1 MKTRHWILLAI
12 AWLFQLQFVFAQTNK
27 LYIEPTDCP
36 IGTTSHVAIR
46 LDNQSEV
53 VALQFNIHL
62 PDVVRLAD
70 DNMILSEER
79 KADDHTISIR
89 NRGENNYQVI
99 VWSLSNAA
107 FKGNSGTLI
116 ELPLEIPDD
125 LEIDKEYPFTFSDVV
140 VSDRNAKNVLT
151 ASDPGSIRIVDG
163 NGPDITAN
171 TIQLTSDNFTPGGK
185 VSIAW
190 TVQNVG
196 GRATEAGWNEQVY
209 LVDELGNEYFLGRLS
224 CEEILATSGTISR
237 QAEFNLSEYPG
248 VEGTVKA
255 KVLLTPFAD
264 LGELPVDAENN
275 EVTSTASLI
284 LPKLLTWRI
293 NASSIQEAENQE
305 IYCFL
310 NRSGSRLNEETFT
323 LTQSATGR
331 LELPASVT
339 IPQGESGVSFTMKT
353 INDDVAN
360 RDSFVV
366 VTVAGNGYPDLKQ
379 EIWIEDDETPTLTIT
394 APEERQQ
401 EGNTFNLTISRPWAT
416 EWPLEVRLS
425 TDHPK
430 RFTFASTVT
439 IPKDAASVE
448 VPVQV
453 VEDDIPD
460 VNVITAVFNASQSGY
475 ETGVGFIEVEDDDVP
490 DIDLEITPTILPE
503 GGGPQAAIATLR
515 RTGVTDNKITIKLT
529 DTSNGLLYYPSSSI
543 TLDSG
548 ETEYQFAIGISDND
562 QQEGDREV
570 TLNASVYI
578 STCDC
583 STAGTNV
590 GTVTKKITITD
601 NDGPA
606 LTLSSSQTSLIE
618 GKEQAT
624 VLTVT
629 RNTSTTD
636 ALTVTIRCDRP
647 EEVTYASTV
656 TIPAGESSVDVPVA
670 VKKNDTTEGNRTI
683 SFTATADGYSSGT
696 CWAMITDQTLPDAV
710 ITDLSST
717 LSESYPEE
725 NIPYVI
731 TIGNNG
737 MSPLSK
743 ETEISIYLIQNSTSF
758 REELDVLKLQTD
770 LAPGQVLEL
779 NGTVT
784 LPDLIGDCHLCAIIN
799 EKHSQAE
806 LIYANNE
813 SETIPL
819 KINSPYKISL
829 SVEDQTYKPGESIVI
844 NGQVTGSQVAN
855 VPLDLYFINRGYRQE
870 FSIKT
875 DAQGNIHYTFKP
887 EDWQVG
893 HFSVGACY
901 PGEDL
906 ESSMATFNIYGMNL
920 STSKYQCELI
930 ANKAYTGEIQINNP
944 GELKLTDVEA
954 QVVSIPSN
962 CTIQFEP
969 ISVIESNATE
979 RMKFTIVCTSTSST
993 LMGDEI
999 KIRFSSAEGIDKDFI
1014 INYYCRTEKGELI
1027 SEVPSINTTV
1037 TKGSFRLY
1045 HLNIANKGAGETGTI
1060 TVDIPQLSWMNLE
1073 SPKEMPSLKEGE
1085 TATIILRLSTTDEQD
1100 LNVAYKGNIG
1110 VNCANGNGFSLP
1122 YVITP
1127 VSTAVGSLQIDVCD
1141 EYTYNTVE
1149 APHVSGAKIRV
1160 TTPTNQLIAE
1170 GTTGDDGL
1178 YLLADIPEGYYNVEV
1193 TEEQHSDV
1201 CKGTVLVDPGKLTS
1215 KVVNLSYQAIE
1226 VSWKVEETQ
1235 IEDEYEINTDIQFET
1250 NVPVPIVVMDLPS
1263 SIPAED
1269 LQSGESLIFNI
1280 TLSNKGLIAAEDVQ
1294 LLMPTGFSTFSFEP
1308 MIQGPFELPAQSAIT
1323 VPIKVTKTLLRNLD
1337 NDPCVGYP
1345 GTLYFWDCGTDR
1357 KWHRYEA
1364 VLQLGTCKDG
1374 VPSKSDGGEGNY
1386 GPGIG
1391 WGFGGPGGS
1400 GWFSS
1405 SNYTSSESSVFS
1417 INKWTAEDKGCEP
1430 CQNKFLL
1437 DLLQCVK
1444 PIKVAVEGVK
1454 FVSKSVDCVG
1464 SFTDDSKDTLDKLK
1478 DCPFTQDIGDGL
1490 EALQE
1495 IYALYSYLIEKIAN
1509 GGDLSPTEKEMI
1521 AKDFQETASSAIN
1534 DLVDHYAGQ
1543 NKDEVAAKRANV
1555 IKALSETVDA
1565 LKNLNGIENP
1575 AEFLTNAQDFFS
1587 KLTDLLGEFEKTK
1600 ELAQKYKKFL
1610 TVWKKFDCITP
1621 LLEPCNRIEPMSLRA
1636 NSNQEY
1642 PSYIQEFQQSLR
1654 IVQDAAIAEDALR
1667 EEILGDPVWMSV
1679 PIEQM
1684 MPLLSY
1690 LNEFTDKLDQDKG
1703 FYLLRPSGIS
1713 IEQLEQLKERWYN
1726 TFAKYQT
1733 NGENSIDFNKVKE
1746 LLATSKIASDYLK
1759 ETNYTDFTT
1768 LLNTQLTNVQAK
1780 LEESQESVCSSI
1792 SLQFSQTMTM
1802 TRQAFR
1808 GTLTVFNGHETLP
1821 MEDVRLNLEV
1831 TDEEGNIATSRE
1843 FQINTESLDIF
1854 TGDLE
1859 GGWSLDAQKTGTATI
1874 LFIPSKYAA
1883 PTEEKLYSFGGTLSY
1898 LDPFTGLEV
1907 TRDLFPVTLTVKPS
1921 PNLKLTYFMQR
1932 DILGDDPLTVNKV
1945 EPSVPAEFA
1954 LLIQNTGAGDA
1965 TNVNMVT
1972 NQPEIVDNEKGL
1984 AIDFELFSSTLNG
1997 EEESLALGGSVTTA
2011 FGTIPAG
2018 QTSYAQWWFRSSLL
2032 GHFTDYEVTATHVT
2046 SYDNPDLSLLDG
2058 DPTIHELIRSVRVPD
2073 SDLTG
2078 FLVNDLVDA
2087 EDQPDMIYLTDGTV
2101 QKVNPATGS
2110 ITSNS
2115 DSKYTLTVT
2124 PSASGWIYGS
2134 ITDPTGG
2141 AQKLVSIKRGD
2152 GTEIDLQNIWQTN
2165 CTLRDGKE
2173 PLYENRIHFADN
2185 ISGMTTYE
2193 LTFEPGPSVILAVS
2207 SFEGMPSDNEVAEKP
2222 VTELIVHFNKA
2233 INPETFTVEDLTLIW
2248 QGEQQEVTPIVITQ
2262 QDEQTYVLDLTEVTK
2277 LDGYYV
2283 LTVQTAEIEDLEG
2296 FYGTEGKSASW
2307 TQYLAPG
2314 YQTLSMELSAGWNW
2328 ISTNMEGVSN
2338 PIALLTPIQEKVK
2351 RMQNQTQEIT
2361 HDPNLGLIGNLESIS
2376 PETFYKLEMNA
2387 DGQIDI
2393 TGTALSPNQVRLD
2406 LKQGWN
2412 WIGYIPRSATSP
2424 TKALALLTADVGDE
2438 VKGQEGFAQ
2447 FNGTTWIGT
2456 LEQMEPG
2463 KGYMYRAKKAQ
2474 SFQYPIIGV
2483 SVANA
2488 ALRSADVYSAAN
2500 NPIWAVDIHKYPN
2513 NMSVIADLWADGIK
2527 QEPDVYTVAAF
2538 CGDECRGIGE
2548 YVDGKLF
2555 MTVYG
2560 EGKGETITFRAVRD
2574 GQSTQWAIRET
2585 IAFTENTQGS
2595 LEQPFALNLTNQ
2607 VVTGILE
2614 INRQT
2619 GIYPNPVSH
2628 YLYIKGDVFDI
2639 RQVRVVNTN
2648 GAVLFSRELDEN
2660 QGLDVSTLVPG
2671 MYILIIDRGD
2681 VIESH
2686 KFIKK

>member
-125 LEIDKEYPFTFSDVV
+125 LEIDKEYPFTFSEVV
-140 VSDRNAKNVLT
+140 ASDRNARNVLT

-171 TIQLTSDNFTPGGK
+171 TIQLTSDNFKPGGK

-224 CEEILATSGTISR
+224 CEEILAASGAISR

-255 KVLLTPFAD
+255 KVALTPFAD

-379 EIWIEDDETPTLTIT
+379 EIWIEDDETPALTIT

-401 EGNTFNLTISRPWAT
+401 EGNTFKLTISRPWAT

-439 IPKDAASVE
+439 IPKDVASVE

-475 ETGVGFIEVEDDDVP
+475 ETGVGFVEVEDDDVP

-529 DTSNGLLYYPSSSI
+529 DTSDGLLYYPSSSI

-601 NDGPA
+601 NDGPT

-629 RNTSTTD
+629 RNTATTD
-636 ALTVTIRCDRP
+636 ALTVTISCDRP
-647 EEVTYASTV
+647 EEVTYTSTV

-710 ITDLSST
+710 ITDLSIS
-717 LSESYPEE
+717 SQE
-725 NIPYVI
+725 NYVQDKVLI
-731 TIGNNG
+731 AVSLTNKGTAIL
-737 MSPLSK
+737 PAKSK
-743 ETEISIYLIQNSTSF
+743 VSIYISNNKLLSSATYKELLGNFYTSSDIESGENF
-758 REELDVLKLQTD
+758 ILTDSVPVGNKTGEFYIIAIVNEERD
-770 LAPGQVLEL
+770 L
-779 NGTVT
+779 N
-784 LPDLIGDCHLCAIIN
+784 
-799 EKHSQAE
+799 E
-806 LIYANNE
+806 LIYSNNE
-813 SETIPL
+813 SEAMQINLTALYQVDVYTDKTIYKSGE
-819 KINSPYKISL
+819 KIQI
-829 SVEDQTYKPGESIVI
+829 T
-844 NGQVTGSQVAN
+844 GQAVGKEVAN
-855 VPLDLYFINRGYRQE
+855 KDVDLYIINDGYQE
-870 FSIKT
+870 VFNVET
-875 DAQGNIHYTFKP
+875 DGQGKFQYIFTP
-887 EDWQVG
+887 ENWQIG
-893 HFSVGACY
+893 HFSIGACY
-901 PGEDL
+901 PEGKLENELTEIDMIGLRKNNSNVLTCKVLVDEVSNGKIELFNPTNLQLTNIKAEVISSPKNCEITFGEIPSIEAQTKGALTYQIRSTVASETNDWEEIKVRIYSAEGAEYQTTL
-906 ESSMATFNIYGMNL
+906 YFYCYPKIGKITSDVEYINATV
-920 STSKYQCELI
+920 TSGNVIDKFITITNQGLAE
-930 ANKAYTGEIQINNP
+930 TGEISISIP
-944 GELKLTDVEA
+944 DVSWLKLLVPNK
-954 QVVSIPSN
+954 IPSIKSGESASIGYQLIGN
-962 CTIQFEP
+962 EDLMLNVP
-969 ISVIESNATE
+969 ISTNIVFNA
-979 RMKFTIVCTSTSST
+979 KNSSGVMLPLT
-993 LMGDEI
+993 V
-999 KIRFSSAEGIDKDFI
+999 
-1014 INYYCRTEKGELI
+1014 EK
-1027 SEVPSINTTV
+1027 V
-1037 TKGSFRLY
+1037 
-1045 HLNIANKGAGETGTI
+1045 TGTYGALEL
-1060 TVDIPQLSWMNLE
+1060 TVYDEFTYNSNENLSGVNVVVE
-1073 SPKEMPSLKEGE
+1073 NPYTREII
-1085 TATIILRLSTTDEQD
+1085 ATGTTDE
-1100 LNVAYKGNIG
+1100 NGIFSRENIPAG
-1110 VNCANGNGFSLP
+1110 IYDCTLSKSNHEDK
-1122 YVITP
+1122 I
-1127 VSTAVGSLQIDVCD
+1127 
-1141 EYTYNTVE
+1141 
-1149 APHVSGAKIRV
+1149 IRV
-1160 TTPTNQLIAE
+1160 EISAERVCAEKIMLLYTPIS
-1170 GTTGDDGL
+1170 
-1178 YLLADIPEGYYNVEV
+1178 YSWEV
-1193 TEEQHSDV
+1193 VRTE
-1201 CKGTVLVDPGKLTS
+1201 
-1215 KVVNLSYQAIE
+1215 
-1226 VSWKVEETQ
+1226 
-1235 IEDEYEINTDIQFET
+1235 IEDVYEFELVTKFET
-1250 NVPVPIVVMDLPS
+1250 NVPMPVIVMNIPDEIPDLNP
-1263 SIPAED
+1263 
-1269 LQSGESLIFNI
+1269 GESSMVNAYI
-1280 TLSNKGLIAAEDVQ
+1280 TNKGLVSAFDVHVKD
-1294 LLMPTGFSTFSFEP
+1294 PEHTHFSFDVLVTDFE
-1308 MIQGPFELPAQSAIT
+1308 ELPSQST
-1323 VPIKVTKTLLRNLD
+1323 VKVPIKVTRNNDFRSIDTKAVIDCEVERDVVVHTFYKRKCNYETGEWMYYQIYGELTLPKFDLECKVNVPDLPSYPIPVEPSDTEPGYLPIAPTNPVKVTTVKPAIPQEKEQETEDCRKDCFFSQASMPEDILSVINDFDELRKALPKTAIASFRTGLKKTNLLASSFQLGYDITNWTMECFDPYLDQLAKRLPDQYNRLAEAAKKDIEYLNKAVNALKESDNKREALHDLLFDDPEWIDEPYKNEFLTELFKCLDENAPVPPEKMPETLL
-1337 NDPCVGYP
+1337 
-1345 GTLYFWDCGTDR
+1345 
-1357 KWHRYEA
+1357 E
-1364 VLQLGTCKDG
+1364 
-1374 VPSKSDGGEGNY
+1374 
-1386 GPGIG
+1386 
-1391 WGFGGPGGS
+1391 FGL
-1400 GWFSS
+1400 
-1405 SNYTSSESSVFS
+1405 E
-1417 INKWTAEDKGCEP
+1417 KAD
-1430 CQNKFLL
+1430 
-1437 DLLQCVK
+1437 
-1444 PIKVAVEGVK
+1444 
-1454 FVSKSVDCVG
+1454 
-1464 SFTDDSKDTLDKLK
+1464 DKLK
-1478 DCPFTQDIGDGL
+1478 
-1490 EALQE
+1490 EKVW
-1495 IYALYSYLIEKIAN
+1495 EKISDSFWDYLESLTTSLRSDDGNSELDWNEVLKLIADIEAIEQIAIDEGHENTISFMTDALHRILNDYEQVKPSGCTTVTISFGQKTIMTREAFLGTLIINNPHLANPIDNINLDISVLDAN
-1509 GGDLSPTEKEMI
+1509 GNDCSSL
-1521 AKDFQETASSAIN
+1521 FQ
-1534 DLVDHYAGQ
+1534 
-1543 NKDEVAAKRANV
+1543 
-1555 IKALSETVDA
+1555 
-1565 LKNLNGIENP
+1565 
-1575 AEFLTNAQDFFS
+1575 
-1587 KLTDLLGEFEKTK
+1587 
-1600 ELAQKYKKFL
+1600 
-1610 TVWKKFDCITP
+1610 
-1621 LLEPCNRIEPMSLRA
+1621 IEP
-1636 NSNQEY
+1636 Y
-1642 PSYIQEFQQSLR
+1642 Y
-1654 IVQDAAIAEDALR
+1654 
-1667 EEILGDPVWMSV
+1667 
-1679 PIEQM
+1679 
-1684 MPLLSY
+1684 
-1690 LNEFTDKLDQDKG
+1690 
-1703 FYLLRPSGIS
+1703 
-1713 IEQLEQLKERWYN
+1713 
-1726 TFAKYQT
+1726 
-1733 NGENSIDFNKVKE
+1733 
-1746 LLATSKIASDYLK
+1746 
-1759 ETNYTDFTT
+1759 
-1768 LLNTQLTNVQAK
+1768 
-1780 LEESQESVCSSI
+1780 
-1792 SLQFSQTMTM
+1792 
-1802 TRQAFR
+1802 
-1808 GTLTVFNGHETLP
+1808 
-1821 MEDVRLNLEV
+1821 NLENV
-1831 TDEEGNIATSRE
+1831 YVENGNK
-1843 FQINTESLDIF
+1843 QIRPQSSGRFSVLY
-1854 TGDLE
+1854 
-1859 GGWSLDAQKTGTATI
+1859 
-1874 LFIPSKYAA
+1874 IPEKGAA
-1883 PTEEKLYSFGGTLSY
+1883 PTQPIDYYFTGFLSY
-1898 LDPFTGLEV
+1898 KNPYAENGEIT
-1907 TRDLFPVTLTVKPS
+1907 THQLFPVKLSVNPS

-1932 DILGDDPLTVNKV
+1932 DILGDDPLTGNKV

-1984 AIDFELFSSTLNG
+1984 AIDFELLSSTLNG

-2058 DPTIHELIRSVRVPD
+2058 DPTIHELIRSVKVPN
-2073 SDLTG
+2073 SDLAG

-2185 ISGMTTYE
+2185 ISAVTTYE
-2193 LTFEPGPSVILAVS
+2193 LTFEPGPSVILSVS

-2222 VTELIVHFNKA
+2222 VTELTVHFNKA
-2233 INPETFTVEDLTLIW
+2233 IHPETFTIEDLTLIW

-2296 FYGTEGKSASW
+2296 FYGTEGKSVSW

-2314 YQTLSMELSAGWNW
+2314 YQTLSMNLSAGWNW

-2361 HDPNLGLIGNLESIS
+2361 HDPNLGLVGNLESIS

-2474 SFQYPIIGV
+2474 SFQYPIIGA

-2500 NPIWAVDIHKYPN
+2500 NPIWTVDIHKYPN
-2513 NMSVIADLWADGIK
+2513 NMSVIADLWADGVK
-2527 QEPDVYTVAAF
+2527 QEPGVYTVAAF

-2595 LEQPFALNLTNQ
+2595 LEQPLALNLTNQ
-2607 VVTGILE
+2607 VVTGIME

>member
-12 AWLFQLQFVFAQTNK
+12 TWLFQIQFVFAQTNK

-36 IGTTSHVAIR
+36 IGTTSRVAIQ

-53 VALQFNIHL
+53 VALQFNLHI

-70 DNMILSEER
+70 DMILSEER
-79 KADDHTISIR
+79 KANDHTISVR
-89 NRGENNYQVI
+89 NRGNNNYQVI

-116 ELPLEIPDD
+116 EIPLEIPED
-125 LEIDKEYPFTFSDVV
+125 LEIDKEYPFTFSEMV

-163 NGPDITAN
+163 NGPDITAGN
-171 TIQLTSDNFTPGGK
+171 IQLTSDNFTPGGK
-185 VSIAW
+185 VSITW

-209 LVDELGNEYFLGRLS
+209 LVDELSNEYYLGRLS
-224 CEEILATSGTISR
+224 CEEILAASGTVNR

-248 VEGTVKA
+248 IEGAVKA
-255 KVLLTPFAD
+255 KVVLTPFAD

-275 EVTSTASLI
+275 EVTSTASLN

-293 NASSIQEAENQE
+293 NASSIQEAESQE

-379 EIWIEDDETPTLTIT
+379 EIWIEDDETPALTIT

-460 VNVITAVFNASQSGY
+460 VHVITAVFNASQSGY
-475 ETGVGFIEVEDDDVP
+475 ETGVGFVEVEDDDVP

-601 NDGPA
+601 NDGPT

-624 VLTVT
+624 ILTVT
-629 RNTSTTD
+629 RNTSTAE
-636 ALTVTIRCDRP
+636 ALTVNISCDRP
-647 EEVTYASTV
+647 EEVTYTSTV

-710 ITDLSST
+710 ITNISIDK
-717 LSESYPEE
+717 SEVAIGER
-725 NIPYVI
+725 IPLAVEVQNEGAAILNARTSVDIYI
-731 TIGNNG
+731 AN
-737 MSPLSK
+737 K
-743 ETEISIYLIQNSTSF
+743 ETFSSSSETYLIGKFYTQK
-758 REELDVLKLQTD
+758 DLQPTESEWISSSIVM
-770 LAPGQVLEL
+770 PER
-779 NGTVT
+779 
-784 LPDLIGDCHLCAIIN
+784 IGDYYIVAIVN
-799 EKHSQAE
+799 NQRTYQE
-806 LIYANNE
+806 LIYTNNE
-813 SETIPL
+813 SESY
-819 KINSPYKISL
+819 KITLSSPYSYQISTDKSKYL
-829 SVEDQTYKPGESIVI
+829 SGDQVNIL
-844 NGQVTGSQVAN
+844 GQVTGSVVAD
-855 VPLDLYFINRGYRQE
+855 VPVEVYVITDSYRQAFEVITDGSGIFQHTLTLDDGLIGHFSIGACFPGSGEKEEMVGFEVLGLRRNDPGLITCNLMSGESYSGEIELFNPSLEPLTNIKVESLELPNGCHISFSEIPSIPGNSSAKLQYTLTSDAVVYDAQAIKGKIVTNEGAALDLYMEYKCLSPQSE
-870 FSIKT
+870 LVSDQASIKT
-875 DAQGNIHYTFKP
+875 TMIMG
-887 EDWQVG
+887 
-893 HFSVGACY
+893 
-901 PGEDL
+901 
-906 ESSMATFNIYGMNL
+906 
-920 STSKYQCELI
+920 TSRDY
-930 ANKAYTGEIQINNP
+930 
-944 GELKLTDVEA
+944 
-954 QVVSIPSN
+954 
-962 CTIQFEP
+962 QFE
-969 ISVIESNATE
+969 ITN
-979 RMKFTIVCTSTSST
+979 
-993 LMGDEI
+993 
-999 KIRFSSAEGIDKDFI
+999 
-1014 INYYCRTEKGELI
+1014 KGE
-1027 SEVPSINTTV
+1027 
-1037 TKGSFRLY
+1037 
-1045 HLNIANKGAGETGTI
+1045 GETGTI
-1060 TVDIPQLSWMNLE
+1060 SIALPDVSWLSLV
-1073 SPKEMPSLKEGE
+1073 SAKEMPSLKSNES
-1085 TATIILRLSTTDEQD
+1085 ATVILRMKPEADMPLNIPIEGTIGLSCE
-1100 LNVAYKGNIG
+1100 KGKG
-1110 VNCANGNGFSLP
+1110 LTLPFS
-1122 YVITP
+1122 IEP
-1127 VSTAVGSLQIDVCD
+1127 VSESTGRLVVDVWD
-1141 EYTYNTVE
+1141 EYTEFTTS
-1149 APHVSGAKIRV
+1149 APHVQDATVRV
-1160 TTPTNQLIAE
+1160 KHPASNLLLAE
-1170 GTTGDDGL
+1170 GKTNESGLFVVENLPAGL
-1178 YLLADIPEGYYNVEV
+1178 YTLEVEAV
-1193 TEEQHSDV
+1193 KHSSERR
-1201 CKGTVLVDPGKLTS
+1201 TIQIDPGKDNDVMVYL
-1215 KVVNLSYQAIE
+1215 NFQAISYSWE
-1226 VSWKVEETQ
+1226 VRETE
-1235 IEDEYEINTDIQFET
+1235 IEDKYEFVSTMKFDT
-1250 NVPVPIVVMDLPS
+1250 NVPVPVIKVDWPDDLEYRDQI
-1263 SIPAED
+1263 IP
-1269 LQSGESLIFNI
+1269 LVI
-1280 TLSNKGLIAAEDVQ
+1280 TNMGLIAAHNVEINFPESEGAHFTYLTPNPIPELGAMQ
-1294 LLMPTGFSTFSFEP
+1294 STV
-1308 MIQGPFELPAQSAIT
+1308 MYVKLT
-1323 VPIKVTKTLLRNLD
+1323 TKKGYFWHYKLTA
-1337 NDPCVGYP
+1337 NDP
-1345 GTLYFWDCGTDR
+1345 
-1357 KWHRYEA
+1357 
-1364 VLQLGTCKDG
+1364 
-1374 VPSKSDGGEGNY
+1374 
-1386 GPGIG
+1386 
-1391 WGFGGPGGS
+1391 GGPGSDEPGNPGNPGS
-1400 GWFSS
+1400 GDPGEDEPGGNDGSDNNGN
-1405 SNYTSSESSVFS
+1405 NYTGDGLSVCVTVTINGSYGHDCAGEEVRTHLSQQYSYGNCPATGGVSSGGWGASIGGGWGGFGSSGWGGTGGSGGGYGGYGPTLPNYDCYEGGVGPS
-1417 INKWTAEDKGCEP
+1417 GGGDKPNINQPDPQDP
-1430 CQNKFLL
+1430 CQE
-1437 DLLQCVK
+1437 
-1444 PIKVAVEGVK
+1444 AAEGAIESCIQAALGPLK
-1454 FVSKSVDCVG
+1454 IG
-1464 SFTDDSKDTLDKLK
+1464 KLK
-1478 DCPFTQDIGDGL
+1478 DLILDIWGGINIYRNCKSAMTDGL
-1490 EALQE
+1490 TF
-1495 IYALYSYLIEKIAN
+1495 SN
-1509 GGDLSPTEKEMI
+1509 GWGCVYGGGSFILGK
-1521 AKDFQETASSAIN
+1521 
-1534 DLVDHYAGQ
+1534 LVDDHLLSAVMGVIDCAASLANEYHICKEYYGLSTRALNSDITRVDLYNCFSFG
-1543 NKDEVAAKRANV
+1543 NKAFSS
-1555 IKALSETVDA
+1555 I
-1565 LKNLNGIENP
+1565 LNGLYGDNMWLNVSGSEM
-1575 AEFLTNAQDFFS
+1575 AR
-1587 KLTDLLGEFEKTK
+1587 
-1600 ELAQKYKKFL
+1600 
-1610 TVWKKFDCITP
+1610 CITY
-1621 LLEPCNRIEPMSLRA
+1621 LQSVMDA
-1636 NSNQEY
+1636 NNM
-1642 PSYIQEFQQSLR
+1642 IQ
-1654 IVQDAAIAEDALR
+1654 I
-1667 EEILGDPVWMSV
+1667 
-1679 PIEQM
+1679 
-1684 MPLLSY
+1684 
-1690 LNEFTDKLDQDKG
+1690 K
-1703 FYLLRPSGIS
+1703 
-1713 IEQLEQLKERWYN
+1713 
-1726 TFAKYQT
+1726 
-1733 NGENSIDFNKVKE
+1733 
-1746 LLATSKIASDYLK
+1746 SDYLDYK
-1759 ETNYTDFTT
+1759 PNNVSIEDYERHIKVWNNAMYYLKNGKLPNGETEMIDVESIYKGLEDLEAANDWAKQLGYESFEDLSIQ
-1768 LLNTQLTNVQAK
+1768 LL
-1780 LEESQESVCSSI
+1780 ESIIDYDEDDSDKPVCSSI

-1843 FQINTESLDIF
+1843 FQINTESLDTF
-1854 TGDLE
+1854 AGDLE

-1907 TRDLFPVTLTVKPS
+1907 TRDLFPVTLAVSPS

-1984 AIDFELFSSTLNG
+1984 AIDFELLSSTLNG

-2018 QTSYAQWWFRSSLL
+2018 QTSYAQWWFSSSLL

-2058 DPTIHELIRSVRVPD
+2058 DPTIHELIRSVKVPN
-2073 SDLTG
+2073 SDLAG

-2110 ITSNS
+2110 MTRNS
-2115 DSKYTLTVT
+2115 DSQYTLTVT

-2134 ITDPTGG
+2134 IADPTGG

-2173 PLYENRIHFADN
+2173 PLYESRIHFADN
-2185 ISGMTTYE
+2185 ISGATTYE
-2193 LTFEPGPSVILAVS
+2193 LTFEPGPSVVLAVS
-2207 SFEGMPSDNEVAEKP
+2207 SFEGMPADNEVAEKP
-2222 VTELIVHFNKA
+2222 VTELTVHFNKA
-2233 INPETFTVEDLTLIW
+2233 IHPETFTVEDLTLIW

-2262 QDEQTYVLDLTEVTK
+2262 QDEQTYVLDLAEVTK

-2283 LTVQTAEIEDLEG
+2283 LTVQTAEIEDQEG
-2296 FYGTEGKSASW
+2296 FYGTEGKSVSW

-2314 YQTLSMELSAGWNW
+2314 YQTLSMDLSAGWNW
-2328 ISTNMEGVSN
+2328 ISTNMKSVTN

>member
-36 IGTTSHVAIR
+36 IGTTSRVAIR

-53 VALQFNIHL
+53 VALQFNIHI

-125 LEIDKEYPFTFSDVV
+125 LEINQEYPFTFSEVV
-140 VSDRNAKNVLT
+140 VSDRNARNVLT

-171 TIQLTSDNFTPGGK
+171 TILLTSDNFKPGGT

-224 CEEILATSGTISR
+224 CEEILAASGTISR

-255 KVLLTPFAD
+255 KVVLTPFAD

-379 EIWIEDDETPTLTIT
+379 EIWIEDDETPALTIT

-475 ETGVGFIEVEDDDVP
+475 ETGVGFVDVEDDDVP
-490 DIDLEITPTILPE
+490 DIDLEITPTTLPE

-601 NDGPA
+601 NDGPT

-696 CWAMITDQTLPDAV
+696 CWAMITDQTLPDAE
-710 ITDLSST
+710 LSN
-717 LSESYPEE
+717 L
-725 NIPYVI
+725 
-731 TIGNNG
+731 TIQ
-737 MSPLSK
+737 K
-743 ETEISIYLIQNSTSF
+743 TSF
-758 REELDVLKLQTD
+758 FAREEINVEILLENKGIASLPVSTKISVYLSPQSQIGTSSE
-770 LAPGQVLEL
+770 QVLLGNIYTESEIPA
-779 NGTVT
+779 NGIETLKRTFV
-784 LPDLIGDCHLCAIIN
+784 LPDKTGAYYIMAIVDEDLN
-799 EKHSQAE
+799 VQ
-806 LIYANNE
+806 
-813 SETIPL
+813 ETIKTNNTTTPVKIQLEPL
-819 KINSPYKISL
+819 YKVAQISTDKT
-829 SVEDQTYKPGESIVI
+829 SYKPGETIVI
-844 NGQVTGSQVAN
+844 TGQVTGGTIAN
-855 VPLDLYFINRGYRQE
+855 MPIDLYVRCDGYQQTIDIN
-870 FSIKT
+870 T
-875 DAQGNIHYTFKP
+875 DGQGVFQYNYTP
-887 EDWQVG
+887 EDWMMG
-893 HFSVGACY
+893 HISIGACY
-901 PGEDL
+901 PEEGLTTE
-906 ESSMATFNIYGMNL
+906 MTAVNIYGLKRGDSQPIQSEVLLNQSSTGKIKLYNPSEL
-920 STSKYQCELI
+920 SLTNI
-930 ANKAYTGEIQINNP
+930 RVEIISLP
-944 GELKLTDVEA
+944 E
-954 QVVSIPSN
+954 N
-962 CTIQFEP
+962 CTITFNPLASLSGNSTGELSYS
-969 ISVIESNATE
+969 ITGTAVSESRNWE
-979 RMKFTIVCTSTSST
+979 
-993 LMGDEI
+993 EI
-999 KIRFSSAEGIDKDFI
+999 KARVVTDEGATLDATI
-1014 INYYCRTEKGELI
+1014 YYACRTEKGALI
-1027 SEVPSINTTV
+1027 SEQSVIKTTMV
-1037 TKGSFRLY
+1037 KGSSRDY
-1045 HLNIANKGAGETGTI
+1045 QIKIANTGKGETGKI
-1060 TVDIPQLSWMNLE
+1060 SVNIPNVPWLRLASPLE
-1073 SPKEMPSLKEGE
+1073 MASLQFEE
-1085 TATIILRLSTTDEQD
+1085 TATIILRLQPTDD
-1100 LNVAYKGNIG
+1100 MSLNVPVEGTIG
-1110 VNCANGNGFSLP
+1110 VNCENGTGLLLP
-1122 YVITP
+1122 FHITP
-1127 VSTAVGSLQIDVCD
+1127 VSESTGTLKIDVCD
-1141 EYTYNTVE
+1141 EYTYNTTE
-1149 APHVSGAKIRV
+1149 APHVQGAQVRI
-1160 TTPTNQLIAE
+1160 TTPTGKLIDE
-1170 GTTGDDGL
+1170 GTTGNDGL
-1178 YLLADIPEGYYNVEV
+1178 FVKELPEGYYIIEV
-1193 TEEQHSDV
+1193 TAEKHDV
-1201 CKGTVLVDPGKLTS
+1201 YRNTVLVDPGTETS
-1215 KVVNLSYQAIE
+1215 KVVNLSIQGIE
-1226 VSWKVEETQ
+1226 ISYSVERID
-1235 IEDEYEINTDIQFET
+1235 IEDRYEIVMDVQFET
-1250 NVPVPIVVMDLPS
+1250 NVPVPAVLTTVNIPQR
-1263 SIPAED
+1263 SIENPLRA
-1269 LQSGESLIFNI
+1269 GESFIATA
-1280 TLSNKGLIAAEDVQ
+1280 TLTNKGLITAEDVQ
-1294 LLMPTGFSTFSFEP
+1294 LLMPENAEPLVFEP
-1308 MIQGPFELPAQSAIT
+1308 LINEPFDLPAQSS
-1323 VPIKVTKTLLRNLD
+1323 KTIPVKISYSPQSTLRASDEN
-1337 NDPCVGYP
+1337 NGSHIEEEGWFKGCTYHM
-1345 GTLYFWDCGTDR
+1345 GTAYFWDCGFDK
-1357 KWHRYEA
+1357 KWHQYYTLFKVYDDCGEP
-1364 VLQLGTCKDG
+1364 LISLPKIPL
-1374 VPSKSDGGEGNY
+1374 PS
-1386 GPGIG
+1386 
-1391 WGFGGPGGS
+1391 FGGVKGNASLGIPNGWFDTNPSNGGS
-1400 GWFSS
+1400 VNTPSTPVVNQDKDCIPCITGMTVATLKCAGHWVPAAEEITAAKEMWDAFIEALEGVVME
-1405 SNYTSSESSVFS
+1405 ESGANDVIDAAYNSL
-1417 INKWTAEDKGCEP
+1417 TTDE
-1430 CQNKFLL
+1430 QKFLKDRMDDL
-1437 DLLQCVK
+1437 DLGNFFADAIQSVLNCGSVSQDPSFETVMSCVSGVTESAEK
-1444 PIKVAVEGVK
+1444 FFDESIDLMFKKLYPNPDAKQIEQFKKVK
-1454 FVSKSVDCVG
+1454 
-1464 SFTDDSKDTLDKLK
+1464 KLGK
-1478 DCPFTQDIGDGL
+1478 
-1490 EALQE
+1490 
-1495 IYALYSYLIEKIAN
+1495 
-1509 GGDLSPTEKEMI
+1509 
-1521 AKDFQETASSAIN
+1521 
-1534 DLVDHYAGQ
+1534 
-1543 NKDEVAAKRANV
+1543 
-1555 IKALSETVDA
+1555 KAVDA
-1565 LKNLNGIENP
+1565 LGKLLNVANCLHDFATACDHLLEQQPTRSSFRAAAIPGYLTEFSNRMEVAYEEMDAYANIWLSIFGENTVWQECDIDDLAYILKELP
-1575 AEFLTNAQDFFS
+1575 TEGTVLAENVVDIKPEEVPMAEWEWFIDRWNNTIAGNTSGNYIDMNRIYTLQQTMSDMNEQVLS
-1587 KLTDLLGEFEKTK
+1587 WGYESLSECITK
-1600 ELAQKYKKFL
+1600 E
-1610 TVWKKFDCITP
+1610 
-1621 LLEPCNRIEPMSLRA
+1621 IE
-1636 NSNQEY
+1636 
-1642 PSYIQEFQQSLR
+1642 
-1654 IVQDAAIAEDALR
+1654 IVQEK
-1667 EEILGDPVWMSV
+1667 
-1679 PIEQM
+1679 IEGG
-1684 MPLLSY
+1684 S
-1690 LNEFTDKLDQDKG
+1690 N
-1703 FYLLRPSGIS
+1703 
-1713 IEQLEQLKERWYN
+1713 
-1726 TFAKYQT
+1726 
-1733 NGENSIDFNKVKE
+1733 
-1746 LLATSKIASDYLK
+1746 
-1759 ETNYTDFTT
+1759 
-1768 LLNTQLTNVQAK
+1768 
-1780 LEESQESVCSSI
+1780 SVCSSI

-1843 FQINTESLDIF
+1843 FQINTESLDTF

-1907 TRDLFPVTLTVKPS
+1907 TRDLFPVTLAVSPS

-1972 NQPEIVDNEKGL
+1972 NQPEIMDNEKGL
-1984 AIDFELFSSTLNG
+1984 AIDFELLSSTLNG

-2058 DPTIHELIRSVRVPD
+2058 DPTIHELIRSIRVPD
-2073 SDLTG
+2073 SDLVG

-2110 ITSNS
+2110 MTWNS
-2115 DSKYTLTVT
+2115 DSQYTLTVT
-2124 PSASGWIYGS
+2124 PSISGWIYGS

-2185 ISGMTTYE
+2185 ISGVTTYE
-2193 LTFEPGPSVILAVS
+2193 LTFEPGPSVVLAVS
-2207 SFEGMPSDNEVAEKP
+2207 SFEGIPSDNEVAEKP
-2222 VTELIVHFNKA
+2222 VTELTVHFNKS

-2248 QGEQQEVTPIVITQ
+2248 QGEQQEVEPIVITQ

-2296 FYGTEGKSASW
+2296 FYGTEGKSVSW

-2361 HDPNLGLIGNLESIS
+2361 HDPNLGLVGNLESIS

-2474 SFQYPIIGV
+2474 SFQYPIIGA